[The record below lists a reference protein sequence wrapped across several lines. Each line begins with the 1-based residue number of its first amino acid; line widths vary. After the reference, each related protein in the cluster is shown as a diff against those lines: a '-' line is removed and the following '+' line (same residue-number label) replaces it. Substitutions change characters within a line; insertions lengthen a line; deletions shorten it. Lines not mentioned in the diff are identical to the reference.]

1 MLHAVREGAN
11 RLRILCDDTDVF
23 VLLVYWS
30 CKANVEADVQLEKW
44 DGAVLSIN
52 ATALLALYSQNIS
65 PTLKRPCIEFGVVK
79 IDSAIVVC
87 IHSAK
92 IQLLLI
98 RRVSYCYPGGVIP
111 EWMPSAYY
119 LNSIQPHFKHGSI
132 MLYSESV
139 KRHHR

>member
-65 PTLKRPCIEFGVVK
+65 PTLKRPCIEYGVVK

-87 IHSAK
+87 IHSAI

-98 RRVSYCYPGGVIP
+98 RRVSYC
-111 EWMPSAYY
+111 
-119 LNSIQPHFKHGSI
+119 
-132 MLYSESV
+132 
-139 KRHHR
+139 